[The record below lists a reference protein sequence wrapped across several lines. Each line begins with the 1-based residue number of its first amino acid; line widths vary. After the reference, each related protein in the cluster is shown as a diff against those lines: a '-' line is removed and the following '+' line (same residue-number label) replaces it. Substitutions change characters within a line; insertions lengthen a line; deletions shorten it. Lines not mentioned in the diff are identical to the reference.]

1 MDKKSYRAAGPLW
14 RLMLLSLAVIG
25 AALLS
30 SATASADV
38 ARATASQGAHAGVR
52 GALSGEKDKGSIRE
66 EKSEDVQ
73 KATAALAKG
82 IRSNNRFSDWVVRNL
97 NDDAALQA
105 FRKFASKIA
114 DQLLSI
120 ASIPGLSRAVVKEK
134 VKNYMIG
141 LGVGGGSAL
150 IIAEA
155 IEVTIPLV
163 IVVL

>member
-1 MDKKSYRAAGPLW
+1 M
-14 RLMLLSLAVIG
+14 
-25 AALLS
+25 
-30 SATASADV
+30 
-38 ARATASQGAHAGVR
+38 
-52 GALSGEKDKGSIRE
+52 
-66 EKSEDVQ
+66 
-73 KATAALAKG
+73 
-82 IRSNNRFSDWVVRNL
+82 

-150 IIAEA
+150 VIAEA

-163 IVVL
+163 IAVL